1 MRENTQRMTILPA
14 PRARETCPICGGLC
28 SPGRRGLYDDRYGR
42 PGTYDAR
49 ICGRCGHAFVTTPFD
64 AAELATL
71 YSDWYPRATRRYE
84 ELPSLARTTGIPAW
98 LNGERHAA
106 HSWVPRDVAVL
117 DIGCGF
123 GQTLAFHTARGCR
136 AVGVEADE
144 HGVAE
149 ARRQGL
155 EVEHGLF
162 DPARYEP
169 GSFDYVTL
177 DQVLEH
183 AQDPIV
189 FLGGVATVLRP
200 GGVAVVSTPN
210 VGGYAARLFGDRWIN
225 WHTPYHLNL
234 FTRRSLRRLAEETGF
249 SVQSIRTTTASSWL
263 RYQWYHWSTRPEA
276 GEPSKFWDPKRS
288 SGRIRRR
295 VRTGANLLE
304 KGGAFQLATRLA
316 DVLGVGDNILAILV
330 KEPRP

>member
-1 MRENTQRMTILPA
+1 MRENTQRMTSLPPPA
-14 PRARETCPICGGLC
+14 ARETCPICGGPSSL
-28 SPGRRGLYDDRYGR
+28 RHRGLYDDRYGH
-42 PGTYDAR
+42 PGAYDVR
-49 ICGRCGHAFVTTPFD
+49 VCGRDGHAFVTTPFD

-71 YSDWYPRATRRYE
+71 YSDWYPRAARRYE
-84 ELPSLARTTGIPAW
+84 DLPPLAGTTGFWAW

-106 HSWVPRDVAVL
+106 HSWVPPDVAVL

-123 GQTLAFHTARGCR
+123 GRTLAFHAARGCR

-162 DPARYEP
+162 DPARYEA
-169 GSFDYVTL
+169 GSFDYVTM

-183 AQDPIV
+183 AQDPV
-189 FLGGVATVLRP
+189 AFMAGVATVLKP
-200 GGVAVVSTPN
+200 GGVVVISTPN
-210 VGGYAARLFGDRWIN
+210 AGGYAARLFGVRWIN

-249 SVQSIRTTTASSWL
+249 SVRSIRTITSSSWL
-263 RYQWYHWSTRPEA
+263 RYQWYHWFTRPPA
-276 GEPSKFWDPKRS
+276 GEPSRFWDPKRS
-288 SGRIRRR
+288 TGRIRRR
-295 VRTGANLLE
+295 VRTGADILE
-304 KGGAFQLATRLA
+304 NIKALQLATRLA
-316 DVLGVGDNILAILV
+316 DGLGVGDNMLAILV
-330 KEPRP
+330 KEPRQ